1 MEKKINHLSSLSSE
15 EIIKEL
21 SSMENSGFI
30 EKLSGLKKISKDTN
44 KQLIDIFKK
53 LKSMNDEKANG
64 ILYDILS
71 NQKIA
76 KMLKAFSSK
85 ELTDLLKFAKKY
97 KKKAEKDEQNDKK
110 EIKSKKEQKE
120 QKQQNGQKEEKK
132 EKEEI
137 KSSVNYKDIEISVEN
152 LLNNKMPF
160 DTQEIENIPSDF
172 KDINSFIDFYFKKE
186 YYDNY
191 KEIIDIYN
199 IMSSNEENSSYTFY
213 KNILITNL
221 EVRCYG
227 IFLTIEFEK
236 IDYIMSKFEHGNLLI
251 ISSLDSSYIF
261 ITEIHLNP
269 YSTNY
274 MNELHYLTPPS
285 KENYQKI
292 KVKLLNVEV
301 LKKLCLIS
309 NEVKFQMFEYENQLS
324 LSKVT
329 LKALQELNV
338 KKFSIPESFERI
350 FSFAE
355 EELELQDI
363 LKQVEES
370 PFNSRKIYNL
380 ILRKNAFQNL
390 KEKPDLTSFITKLI
404 EIIDSTLLI
413 VSKDNNSIDEIL
425 LKISRNSKHLK
436 IKKVLGHYNHN
447 RKLNRDLFYN
457 YHSLGFENK
466 DLDEKIKYEW
476 HNLKK
481 SLSENRVN
489 SKTIKYCQT
498 YYNLIIDD
506 FYEVSGLKRKDQ
518 NNIKSQIV
526 ECFLN
531 EKNLRGFIQ
540 SQIKGNPEEYLSKFS
555 IFLNTIDKDFKINYL
570 WERTDK
576 ESFIPTRQWKDNNY
590 NYWIKQSYDIILG
603 KEEEEE
609 EEEGDELF
617 ENENLEEEKKRSKIV
632 ESKKNKLDLL
642 SIKNIKNK
650 RFARKNYWLLDET
663 ERREFLKQ
671 LQEQIND
678 YDFNYHNNL
687 VKCIELFDKQEIE
700 YSYEFFKTQNIL
712 GMTIYNG
719 IKLKEVIEKMKINT
733 IIINNPQQIS
743 RSSLISLLHP
753 SIKNVFYLF
762 SNF

>member
-1 MEKKINHLSSLSSE
+1 MEKKIIHLSSLSSD
-15 EIIKEL
+15 EIIREL
-21 SSMENSGFI
+21 NSTKISEFI

-44 KQLIDIFKK
+44 KQLIDIFQK
-53 LKSMNDEKANG
+53 LKSKNDEKANG

-71 NQKIA
+71 NQKIS

-85 ELTDLLKFAKKY
+85 ELTDLLKFVKKY
-97 KKKAEKDEQNDKK
+97 KKKTEKDEQNDKK
-110 EIKSKKEQKE
+110 EIKVKKEQ
-120 QKQQNGQKEEKK
+120 QQKEEKE
-132 EKEEI
+132 EKEEA
-137 KSSVNYKDIEISVEN
+137 KSSVNYKDIEISLEN

-160 DTQEIENIPSDF
+160 EIQEIENIPNDF
-172 KDINSFIDFYFKKE
+172 ESINSFIDYYFKKE

-191 KEIIDIYN
+191 KDIIDIFN
-199 IMSSNEENSSYTFY
+199 IMNSNEENTSYTTFY

-236 IDYIMSKFEHGNLLI
+236 IEHIMSKFEHGNLLI

-269 YSTNY
+269 YSTNF
-274 MNELHYLTPPS
+274 MNELHYLAPPS

-324 LSKVT
+324 LSKIT
-329 LKALQELNV
+329 LKTLQELNV
-338 KKFSIPESFERI
+338 KKFSIPENFERI
-350 FSFAE
+350 FSFKE
-355 EELELQDI
+355 EELEMQDI
-363 LKQVEES
+363 LKKIEES
-370 PFNSRKIYNL
+370 HFNSRKIYN
-380 ILRKNAFQNL
+380 ITFRKNAFQNI
-390 KEKPDLTSFITKLI
+390 KEKPDLTSFINNLI
-404 EIIDSTLLI
+404 KIMDSPLLI
-413 VSKDNNSIDEIL
+413 VSRDNKSIDDIL
-425 LKISRNSKHLK
+425 LKIFRNSKNLK
-436 IKKVLGHYNHN
+436 IKKILGHYNRN

-466 DLDEKIKYEW
+466 DLEEKIKYEW
-476 HNLKK
+476 HNLKR

-506 FYEVSGLKRKDQ
+506 FYEISGLKRKDQ

-531 EKNLRGFIQ
+531 EKNLKSFIQ

-555 IFLNTIDKDFKINYL
+555 IFLDTIDKDFKINYL
-570 WERTDK
+570 WERSDRD
-576 ESFIPTRQWKDNNY
+576 SFIPTSQWKDNNY
-590 NYWIKQSYDIILG
+590 NYWINQCYDILLG

-609 EEEGDELF
+609 EEEGDDLF
-617 ENENLEEEKKRSKIV
+617 ENDNLKEEEQKKSKIV
-632 ESKKNKLDLL
+632 ENKKNKLDILN
-642 SIKNIKNK
+642 IKNIRNK
-650 RFARKNYWLLDET
+650 KFIRKNYWLLDEK

-671 LQEQIND
+671 LKEQIND

-700 YSYEFFKTQNIL
+700 YSYEFLKKQKIL

-733 IIINNPQQIS
+733 IIINNPQEVS
-743 RSSLISLLHP
+743 RSSLISLFHP
-753 SIKNVFYLF
+753 SIKNIFYLF

>member
-1 MEKKINHLSSLSSE
+1 MEKNINHLSSLSSE
-15 EIIKEL
+15 EIINEL
-21 SSMENSGFI
+21 SSKENSGFI

-44 KQLIDIFKK
+44 KQLINIFQK

-97 KKKAEKDEQNDKK
+97 KKKTEKDEQNDKK
-110 EIKSKKEQKE
+110 EIKLKKEQKL
-120 QKQQNGQKEEKK
+120 QNDQKEEKK
-132 EKEEI
+132 EKEDI
-137 KSSVNYKDIEISVEN
+137 KSSVNYKDIEISIEN

-160 DTQEIENIPSDF
+160 DTQEIENIPNDF
-172 KDINSFIDFYFKKE
+172 EDINSFIDFYFKKE

-191 KEIIDIYN
+191 KDIIDIYN
-199 IMSSNEENSSYTFY
+199 IMNSNEVNSLYTFY

-236 IDYIMSKFEHGNLLI
+236 IDDIMYKFEHGNLLI

-309 NEVKFQMFEYENQLS
+309 NEVKFQMFEYENQIS
-324 LSKVT
+324 LSKIT
-329 LKALQELNV
+329 LKALQELNI

-350 FSFAE
+350 FSFSE

-370 PFNSRKIYNL
+370 HFNSRKIYNL
-380 ILRKNAFQNL
+380 TLRKNALKNL
-390 KEKPDLTSFITKLI
+390 KENPDLTSFINKLI
-404 EIIDSTLLI
+404 EIIDSPLLI
-413 VSKDNNSIDEIL
+413 VSRDNKRIDDIL
-425 LKISRNSKHLK
+425 LKIFRTSKQLK
-436 IKKVLGHYNHN
+436 IKKILGHYNFN

-466 DLDEKIKYEW
+466 ELDEKIKYEW

-489 SKTIKYCQT
+489 AKTIKYCQT
-498 YYNLIIDD
+498 YYNLIVDD
-506 FYEVSGLKRKDQ
+506 FYEISGLKRKDQ

-531 EKNLRGFIQ
+531 EKSLKGFIQ

-570 WERTDK
+570 WERNDK

-590 NYWIKQSYDIILG
+590 NYWINQSYDIIFR
-603 KEEEEE
+603 KEEEEEE
-609 EEEGDELF
+609 EEEGDDLF
-617 ENENLEEEKKRSKIV
+617 ENDNLEKEEEKRNKIV
-632 ESKKNKLDLL
+632 ENKKNKLDLL
-642 SIKNIKNK
+642 TVKNVKNK
-650 RFARKNYWLLDET
+650 KFVRKNYWLLDET

-700 YSYEFFKTQNIL
+700 YSYEFLKKQQIL

-733 IIINNPQQIS
+733 IIINNPNEVS
-743 RSSLISLLHP
+743 RSSLISLFHP

>member
-1 MEKKINHLSSLSSE
+1 MEKNINHLSSLSSE
-15 EIIKEL
+15 EIINEL
-21 SSMENSGFI
+21 SSKENSGFI

-44 KQLIDIFKK
+44 KQLINIFQK

-97 KKKAEKDEQNDKK
+97 KKKTEKDEQNDKK
-110 EIKSKKEQKE
+110 EIKLKKEQKL
-120 QKQQNGQKEEKK
+120 QNDQKEEKK
-132 EKEEI
+132 EKEDI
-137 KSSVNYKDIEISVEN
+137 KSSVNYKDIEISIEN

-160 DTQEIENIPSDF
+160 DTQEIENIPNDF
-172 KDINSFIDFYFKKE
+172 EDINSFIDFYFKKE

-191 KEIIDIYN
+191 KDIIDIYN
-199 IMSSNEENSSYTFY
+199 IMNSNEVNSLYTFY

-236 IDYIMSKFEHGNLLI
+236 IDDIMYKFEHGNLLI

-309 NEVKFQMFEYENQLS
+309 NEVKFQMFEYENQIS
-324 LSKVT
+324 LSKIT
-329 LKALQELNV
+329 LKALQELNI

-350 FSFAE
+350 FSFSE

-370 PFNSRKIYNL
+370 HFNSRKIYNL
-380 ILRKNAFQNL
+380 TLRKNVLKNL
-390 KEKPDLTSFITKLI
+390 KENPDLTSFINKLI
-404 EIIDSTLLI
+404 EIIDSPLLI
-413 VSKDNNSIDEIL
+413 VSRDNKSIDDIL
-425 LKISRNSKHLK
+425 LKIFRTSKQLK
-436 IKKVLGHYNHN
+436 IKKILGHYNFN

-466 DLDEKIKYEW
+466 ELDEKIKYEW

-489 SKTIKYCQT
+489 AKTIKYCQT
-498 YYNLIIDD
+498 YYNLIVDD
-506 FYEVSGLKRKDQ
+506 FYEISGLKRKDQ

-531 EKNLRGFIQ
+531 EKSLKGFIQ

-570 WERTDK
+570 WERNDK

-590 NYWIKQSYDIILG
+590 NYWIKQSYDIFFG

-609 EEEGDELF
+609 EEEEGDDLF
-617 ENENLEEEKKRSKIV
+617 ENDNLEKEEEKRNKIV
-632 ESKKNKLDLL
+632 ENKKNKLDLL
-642 SIKNIKNK
+642 TIKNIKNK
-650 RFARKNYWLLDET
+650 KYVRKNYWLLDET

-700 YSYEFFKTQNIL
+700 YSYEFLKKQQIL

-733 IIINNPQQIS
+733 IIINNPNEVS
-743 RSSLISLLHP
+743 RSSLISLFHP

>member
-1 MEKKINHLSSLSSE
+1 MEKNINHLSSLSSE
-15 EIIKEL
+15 EIINEL
-21 SSMENSGFI
+21 SSKENSGFI

-44 KQLIDIFKK
+44 KQLINIFQK

-97 KKKAEKDEQNDKK
+97 KKKTEKDEQNDKK
-110 EIKSKKEQKE
+110 EIKLKKEQKL
-120 QKQQNGQKEEKK
+120 QNDQKEEKK
-132 EKEEI
+132 EKEDI
-137 KSSVNYKDIEISVEN
+137 KSSVNYKDIEISIEN

-160 DTQEIENIPSDF
+160 DTQEIENIPNDF
-172 KDINSFIDFYFKKE
+172 EDINSFIDFYFKKE

-191 KEIIDIYN
+191 KDIIDIYN
-199 IMSSNEENSSYTFY
+199 IMNSNEVNSLYTFY

-236 IDYIMSKFEHGNLLI
+236 IDDIMYKFEHGNLLI

-309 NEVKFQMFEYENQLS
+309 NEVKFQMFEYENQIS
-324 LSKVT
+324 LSKIT
-329 LKALQELNV
+329 LKALQELNI

-350 FSFAE
+350 FSFSE

-370 PFNSRKIYNL
+370 HFNSRKIYNL
-380 ILRKNAFQNL
+380 TLRKNALKNL
-390 KEKPDLTSFITKLI
+390 KENPDLTSFINKLI
-404 EIIDSTLLI
+404 EIIDSPLLI
-413 VSKDNNSIDEIL
+413 VSRDNKRIDDIL
-425 LKISRNSKHLK
+425 LKIFRTSKQLK
-436 IKKVLGHYNHN
+436 IKKILGHYNFN

-466 DLDEKIKYEW
+466 ELDEKIKYEW
-476 HNLKK
+476 HNLKR

-489 SKTIKYCQT
+489 AKTIKYCQT
-498 YYNLIIDD
+498 YYNLIVDD
-506 FYEVSGLKRKDQ
+506 FYEISGLKRKDQ

-531 EKNLRGFIQ
+531 EKSLKGFIQ

-570 WERTDK
+570 WERNDK

-590 NYWIKQSYDIILG
+590 NYWINQSYDIIFR
-603 KEEEEE
+603 KEEEEEE
-609 EEEGDELF
+609 EEEGDDLF
-617 ENENLEEEKKRSKIV
+617 ENDNLEKEEEKRNKIV
-632 ESKKNKLDLL
+632 ENKKNKLDLL
-642 SIKNIKNK
+642 TIKNIKNK
-650 RFARKNYWLLDET
+650 KFVRKNYWLLDET

-700 YSYEFFKTQNIL
+700 YSYEFLKKQQIL

-733 IIINNPQQIS
+733 IIINNPNEVS
-743 RSSLISLLHP
+743 KSSLISLFHL

>member
-21 SSMENSGFI
+21 DPTENSGFI

-44 KQLIDIFKK
+44 KQLIDIFQK
-53 LKSMNDEKANG
+53 LKLMNNEKANG

-71 NQKIA
+71 NQKIS

-85 ELTDLLKFAKKY
+85 ELTDLLKFVKKY
-97 KKKAEKDEQNDKK
+97 QKKTEKDEKNDKK
-110 EIKSKKEQKE
+110 EIKVKKE
-120 QKQQNGQKEEKK
+120 QKQQKEEKQEQK
-132 EKEEI
+132 EKEVI
-137 KSSVNYKDIEISVEN
+137 KPSSNYKNIEISIEN
-152 LLNNKMPF
+152 LLNNQMPF
-160 DTQEIENIPSDF
+160 DIQEIENIPNDF
-172 KDINSFIDFYFKKE
+172 EDITSFIDFYFKKE

-199 IMSSNEENSSYTFY
+199 IMNLNEENSSYTFY

-236 IDYIMSKFEHGNLLI
+236 IDHIMYKFEHGNLLI

-269 YSTNY
+269 YGTNY

-324 LSKVT
+324 LSKIT
-329 LKALQELNV
+329 LKTLQELNI

-355 EELELQDI
+355 EELELKDI

-370 PFNSRKIYNL
+370 YFNSRKIYNL
-380 ILRKNAFQNL
+380 IFRKNAFQNL
-390 KEKPDLTSFITKLI
+390 KEKPDLTSFINKLI
-404 EIIDSTLLI
+404 EIIDSPILI
-413 VSKDNNSIDEIL
+413 VSRDNRSIDDIL
-425 LKISRNSKHLK
+425 LKIFRNSKKLK

-466 DLDEKIKYEW
+466 DLDKKIKYEW
-476 HNLKK
+476 HNLKR

-489 SKTIKYCQT
+489 AKTIKYCQT

-506 FYEVSGLKRKDQ
+506 FYEISGLKRIDQ

-531 EKNLRGFIQ
+531 DKNLKGFIQ

-555 IFLNTIDKDFKINYL
+555 IF
-570 WERTDK
+570 
-576 ESFIPTRQWKDNNY
+576 
-590 NYWIKQSYDIILG
+590 
-603 KEEEEE
+603 
-609 EEEGDELF
+609 
-617 ENENLEEEKKRSKIV
+617 
-632 ESKKNKLDLL
+632 
-642 SIKNIKNK
+642 
-650 RFARKNYWLLDET
+650 
-663 ERREFLKQ
+663 
-671 LQEQIND
+671 
-678 YDFNYHNNL
+678 
-687 VKCIELFDKQEIE
+687 
-700 YSYEFFKTQNIL
+700 
-712 GMTIYNG
+712 
-719 IKLKEVIEKMKINT
+719 
-733 IIINNPQQIS
+733 
-743 RSSLISLLHP
+743 
-753 SIKNVFYLF
+753 
-762 SNF
+762 

>member
-1 MEKKINHLSSLSSE
+1 MEKNINHLSSLSSE
-15 EIIKEL
+15 EIINEL
-21 SSMENSGFI
+21 SSKENSGFI

-44 KQLIDIFKK
+44 KQLINIFQK

-97 KKKAEKDEQNDKK
+97 KKKTEKDEQNDKK
-110 EIKSKKEQKE
+110 EIKLKKEQKL
-120 QKQQNGQKEEKK
+120 QNDQKEEKK
-132 EKEEI
+132 EKEDI
-137 KSSVNYKDIEISVEN
+137 KSSVNYKDIEISIEN

-160 DTQEIENIPSDF
+160 DTQEIENIPNDF
-172 KDINSFIDFYFKKE
+172 EDINSFIDFYFKKE

-191 KEIIDIYN
+191 KDIIDIYN
-199 IMSSNEENSSYTFY
+199 IMNSNEVNSLYTFY

-236 IDYIMSKFEHGNLLI
+236 IDDIMYKFEHGNLLI

-309 NEVKFQMFEYENQLS
+309 NEVKFQMFEYENQIS
-324 LSKVT
+324 LSKIT
-329 LKALQELNV
+329 LKALQELNI

-350 FSFAE
+350 FSFSE

-370 PFNSRKIYNL
+370 HFNSRKIYNL
-380 ILRKNAFQNL
+380 TLRKNALKNL
-390 KEKPDLTSFITKLI
+390 KENPDLTSFINKLI
-404 EIIDSTLLI
+404 EIIDSPLLI
-413 VSKDNNSIDEIL
+413 VSRDNKSIDDIL
-425 LKISRNSKHLK
+425 LKIFRTSKQLK
-436 IKKVLGHYNHN
+436 IKKILGHYNFN

-466 DLDEKIKYEW
+466 ELDEKIKYEW

-489 SKTIKYCQT
+489 AKTIKYCQT
-498 YYNLIIDD
+498 YYNLIVDD
-506 FYEVSGLKRKDQ
+506 FYEISGLKRKDQ

-531 EKNLRGFIQ
+531 EKSLKGFIQ

-570 WERTDK
+570 WERNDK

-590 NYWIKQSYDIILG
+590 NYWINQSYDIIFR
-603 KEEEEE
+603 KEEEEEE
-609 EEEGDELF
+609 EEEGDDLF
-617 ENENLEEEKKRSKIV
+617 ENDNLEKEEEKRNKIV
-632 ESKKNKLDLL
+632 ENKKNKLDLL
-642 SIKNIKNK
+642 TIKNIKNK
-650 RFARKNYWLLDET
+650 KFVRKNYWLLDET

-700 YSYEFFKTQNIL
+700 YSYEFLKKQQIL

-733 IIINNPQQIS
+733 IIINNPNEVS
-743 RSSLISLLHP
+743 RSSLISLFHP

>member
-1 MEKKINHLSSLSSE
+1 MEKKIIHLSSLSSD
-15 EIIKEL
+15 EIIREL
-21 SSMENSGFI
+21 NSTKISEFI

-44 KQLIDIFKK
+44 KQLIDIFQK
-53 LKSMNDEKANG
+53 LKSKNDEKANG

-71 NQKIA
+71 NQKIS

-85 ELTDLLKFAKKY
+85 ELTDLLKFVKKY
-97 KKKAEKDEQNDKK
+97 KKKTEKDEQNDKK
-110 EIKSKKEQKE
+110 EIKVKKEQ
-120 QKQQNGQKEEKK
+120 QQKEEKE
-132 EKEEI
+132 EKEEA
-137 KSSVNYKDIEISVEN
+137 KSSVNYKDIEISLEN

-160 DTQEIENIPSDF
+160 EIQEIENIPNDF
-172 KDINSFIDFYFKKE
+172 ESINSFIDYYFKKE

-191 KEIIDIYN
+191 KDIIDIFN
-199 IMSSNEENSSYTFY
+199 IMNSNEENTSYTTFY

-236 IDYIMSKFEHGNLLI
+236 IEHIMSKFEHGNLLI

-269 YSTNY
+269 YSTNF

-324 LSKVT
+324 LSKIT
-329 LKALQELNV
+329 LKTLQELNV

-350 FSFAE
+350 FSFTE
-355 EELELQDI
+355 EELEMQDI
-363 LKQVEES
+363 LKKIEES
-370 PFNSRKIYNL
+370 HFNSRKIYN
-380 ILRKNAFQNL
+380 ITFRKNAFQNI
-390 KEKPDLTSFITKLI
+390 KEKPDLTSFINNLI
-404 EIIDSTLLI
+404 KIMDSPLLI
-413 VSKDNNSIDEIL
+413 VSRDNKSIDDIL
-425 LKISRNSKHLK
+425 LKIFRNSKNLK
-436 IKKVLGHYNHN
+436 IKKILGHYNRN

-466 DLDEKIKYEW
+466 DLEEKIKYEW
-476 HNLKK
+476 HNLKR

-506 FYEVSGLKRKDQ
+506 FYEISGLKRKDQ

-531 EKNLRGFIQ
+531 EKNLKSFIQ

-555 IFLNTIDKDFKINYL
+555 IFLDTIDKDFKINYL
-570 WERTDK
+570 WERSDRD
-576 ESFIPTRQWKDNNY
+576 SFIPTNQWKDNNY
-590 NYWIKQSYDIILG
+590 NYWINQCYDIFLG

-609 EEEGDELF
+609 EEEEGDDLF
-617 ENENLEEEKKRSKIV
+617 ENDNLKEEEQKKSKIV
-632 ESKKNKLDLL
+632 ENKKNKLDILN
-642 SIKNIKNK
+642 IKNIRNK
-650 RFARKNYWLLDET
+650 KFIRKNYWLLDEK

-671 LQEQIND
+671 LKEQIND

-700 YSYEFFKTQNIL
+700 YSYEFLKKQKIL

-733 IIINNPQQIS
+733 IIINNPQEVS
-743 RSSLISLLHP
+743 RSSLISLFHP
-753 SIKNVFYLF
+753 SIKNIFYLF

>member
-1 MEKKINHLSSLSSE
+1 MEKNINHLSSLSSE
-15 EIIKEL
+15 EIINEL
-21 SSMENSGFI
+21 SSKENSGFI

-44 KQLIDIFKK
+44 KQLINIFQK

-97 KKKAEKDEQNDKK
+97 KKKTEKDEQNDKK
-110 EIKSKKEQKE
+110 EIKLKKEQKL
-120 QKQQNGQKEEKK
+120 QNDQKEEKK
-132 EKEEI
+132 EKEDI
-137 KSSVNYKDIEISVEN
+137 KSSVNYKDIEISIEN

-160 DTQEIENIPSDF
+160 DTQEIENIPNDF
-172 KDINSFIDFYFKKE
+172 EDINSFIDFYFKKE

-191 KEIIDIYN
+191 KDIIDIYN
-199 IMSSNEENSSYTFY
+199 IMNSNEVNSLYTFY

-236 IDYIMSKFEHGNLLI
+236 IDDIMYKFEQGNLLI

-309 NEVKFQMFEYENQLS
+309 NEVKFQMFEYENQIS
-324 LSKVT
+324 LSKIT
-329 LKALQELNV
+329 LKALQELNI

-350 FSFAE
+350 FSFSE

-370 PFNSRKIYNL
+370 HFNSRKIYNL
-380 ILRKNAFQNL
+380 TLRKNALKNL
-390 KEKPDLTSFITKLI
+390 KENPDLTSFINKLI
-404 EIIDSTLLI
+404 EIIDSPLLI
-413 VSKDNNSIDEIL
+413 VSRDNKSIDDIL
-425 LKISRNSKHLK
+425 LKIFRTSKQLK
-436 IKKVLGHYNHN
+436 IKKILGHYNFN

-457 YHSLGFENK
+457 YHLLGFENK
-466 DLDEKIKYEW
+466 ELDEKIKYEW

-489 SKTIKYCQT
+489 AKTIKYCQT
-498 YYNLIIDD
+498 YYNLIVDD
-506 FYEVSGLKRKDQ
+506 FYEISGLKRKDQ

-531 EKNLRGFIQ
+531 EKSLKGFIQ

-570 WERTDK
+570 WERNDK

-590 NYWIKQSYDIILG
+590 NYWINQSYDIIFR

-609 EEEGDELF
+609 EEEGDDLF
-617 ENENLEEEKKRSKIV
+617 ENDNLEKEEEKRNKIV
-632 ESKKNKLDLL
+632 ENKKNKLDLL
-642 SIKNIKNK
+642 TIKNIKNK
-650 RFARKNYWLLDET
+650 KFVRKNYWLLDET

-700 YSYEFFKTQNIL
+700 YSYEFLKKQQIL

-733 IIINNPQQIS
+733 IIINNPNEVS
-743 RSSLISLLHP
+743 RSSLISLFHP

>member
-1 MEKKINHLSSLSSE
+1 MEKNINHLSSLSSE
-15 EIIKEL
+15 EIINEL
-21 SSMENSGFI
+21 SSKENSGFI

-44 KQLIDIFKK
+44 KQLINIFQK

-97 KKKAEKDEQNDKK
+97 KKKTEKDEQNDKK
-110 EIKSKKEQKE
+110 EIKLKKEQKL
-120 QKQQNGQKEEKK
+120 QNDQKEEKK
-132 EKEEI
+132 EKEDI
-137 KSSVNYKDIEISVEN
+137 KSSVNYKDIEISIEN

-160 DTQEIENIPSDF
+160 DTQEIENIPNDF
-172 KDINSFIDFYFKKE
+172 EDINSFIDFYFKKE

-191 KEIIDIYN
+191 KDIIDIYN
-199 IMSSNEENSSYTFY
+199 IMNSNEVNSLYTFY

-236 IDYIMSKFEHGNLLI
+236 IDDIMYKFEHGNLLI

-309 NEVKFQMFEYENQLS
+309 NEVKFQMFEYENQIS
-324 LSKVT
+324 LSKIT
-329 LKALQELNV
+329 LKALQELNI

-350 FSFAE
+350 FSFSE

-370 PFNSRKIYNL
+370 HFNSRKIYNL
-380 ILRKNAFQNL
+380 TLRKNALKNL
-390 KEKPDLTSFITKLI
+390 KENPDLTSFINKLI
-404 EIIDSTLLI
+404 EIIDSPLLI
-413 VSKDNNSIDEIL
+413 VSRDNKSIDDIL
-425 LKISRNSKHLK
+425 LKIFRTSKQLK
-436 IKKVLGHYNHN
+436 IKKILGHYNFN

-466 DLDEKIKYEW
+466 ELDEKIKYEW

-489 SKTIKYCQT
+489 AKTIKYCQT
-498 YYNLIIDD
+498 YYNLIVDD
-506 FYEVSGLKRKDQ
+506 FYEISGLKKKDQ

-531 EKNLRGFIQ
+531 EKSLKGFIQ

-570 WERTDK
+570 WERNDK

-590 NYWIKQSYDIILG
+590 NYWINQSYDIIFR
-603 KEEEEE
+603 KEEEEEE
-609 EEEGDELF
+609 EEEGDDLF
-617 ENENLEEEKKRSKIV
+617 ENDNLEKEEEKRNKIV
-632 ESKKNKLDLL
+632 ENKKNKLDLL
-642 SIKNIKNK
+642 TVKNVKNK
-650 RFARKNYWLLDET
+650 KFVRKNYWLLDET

-700 YSYEFFKTQNIL
+700 YSYEFLKKQQIL

-733 IIINNPQQIS
+733 IIINNPNEVS
-743 RSSLISLLHP
+743 RSSLISLFHP

>member
-1 MEKKINHLSSLSSE
+1 MEKNINHLSSLSSE
-15 EIIKEL
+15 EIINEL
-21 SSMENSGFI
+21 SSKENSGFI

-44 KQLIDIFKK
+44 KQLINIFQK

-97 KKKAEKDEQNDKK
+97 KKKTEKDEQNDKK
-110 EIKSKKEQKE
+110 EIKLKKEQKL
-120 QKQQNGQKEEKK
+120 QNDQKEEKK
-132 EKEEI
+132 EKEDI
-137 KSSVNYKDIEISVEN
+137 KSSVNYKDIEISIEN

-160 DTQEIENIPSDF
+160 DTQEIENIPNDF
-172 KDINSFIDFYFKKE
+172 EDINSFIDFYFKKE

-191 KEIIDIYN
+191 KDIIDIYN
-199 IMSSNEENSSYTFY
+199 IMNSNEVNSLYTFY

-236 IDYIMSKFEHGNLLI
+236 IDDIMYKFEHGNLLI

-309 NEVKFQMFEYENQLS
+309 NEVKFQMFEYENQIS
-324 LSKVT
+324 LSKIT
-329 LKALQELNV
+329 LKALQELNI

-350 FSFAE
+350 FSFSE

-370 PFNSRKIYNL
+370 HFNSRKIYNL
-380 ILRKNAFQNL
+380 TLRKNALKNL
-390 KEKPDLTSFITKLI
+390 KENPDLTSFINKLI
-404 EIIDSTLLI
+404 EIIDSPLLI
-413 VSKDNNSIDEIL
+413 VSRDNKSIDDIL
-425 LKISRNSKHLK
+425 LKIFRTSKQLK
-436 IKKVLGHYNHN
+436 IKKILGHYNFN

-457 YHSLGFENK
+457 YHLLGFENK
-466 DLDEKIKYEW
+466 ELDEKIKYEW

-489 SKTIKYCQT
+489 AKTIKYCQT
-498 YYNLIIDD
+498 YYNLIVDD
-506 FYEVSGLKRKDQ
+506 FYEISGLKRKDQ

-531 EKNLRGFIQ
+531 EKSLKGFIQ

-570 WERTDK
+570 WERNDK

-590 NYWIKQSYDIILG
+590 NYWINQSYDIIFR

-609 EEEGDELF
+609 EEEGDDLF
-617 ENENLEEEKKRSKIV
+617 ENDNLEKEEEKRNKIV
-632 ESKKNKLDLL
+632 ENKKNKLDLL
-642 SIKNIKNK
+642 TIKNIKNK
-650 RFARKNYWLLDET
+650 KFVRKNYWLLDET

-700 YSYEFFKTQNIL
+700 YSYEFLKKQQIL

-733 IIINNPQQIS
+733 IIINNPNEVS
-743 RSSLISLLHP
+743 RSSLISLFHP

>member
-1 MEKKINHLSSLSSE
+1 MEKNINHLSSLSSE
-15 EIIKEL
+15 EIINEL
-21 SSMENSGFI
+21 SSKENSGFI

-44 KQLIDIFKK
+44 KQLINIFQK

-97 KKKAEKDEQNDKK
+97 KKKTEKDEQNDKK
-110 EIKSKKEQKE
+110 EIKLKKEQKL
-120 QKQQNGQKEEKK
+120 QNDQKEEKK
-132 EKEEI
+132 EKEDI
-137 KSSVNYKDIEISVEN
+137 KSSVNYKDIEISIEN

-160 DTQEIENIPSDF
+160 DTQEIENIPNDF
-172 KDINSFIDFYFKKE
+172 EDINSFIDFYFKKE

-191 KEIIDIYN
+191 KDIIDIYN
-199 IMSSNEENSSYTFY
+199 IMNSNEVNSLNTFY

-236 IDYIMSKFEHGNLLI
+236 IDDIMYKFEHGNLLI

-309 NEVKFQMFEYENQLS
+309 NEVKFQMFEYENQIS
-324 LSKVT
+324 LSKIT
-329 LKALQELNV
+329 LKALQELNI

-350 FSFAE
+350 FSFSE

-370 PFNSRKIYNL
+370 HFNSRKIYNL
-380 ILRKNAFQNL
+380 TFRKNALKNL
-390 KEKPDLTSFITKLI
+390 KENPDLTSFINKLI
-404 EIIDSTLLI
+404 EIIDSPLLI
-413 VSKDNNSIDEIL
+413 VSRDNKSIDDIL
-425 LKISRNSKHLK
+425 LKIFRTSKQLK
-436 IKKVLGHYNHN
+436 IKKILGHYNFN

-466 DLDEKIKYEW
+466 ELDEKIKYEW
-476 HNLKK
+476 HNLKR

-489 SKTIKYCQT
+489 AKTIKYCQT
-498 YYNLIIDD
+498 YYNLIVDD
-506 FYEVSGLKRKDQ
+506 FYEISGLKRKDQ

-531 EKNLRGFIQ
+531 EKSLKGFIQ

-570 WERTDK
+570 WERNDK

-590 NYWIKQSYDIILG
+590 NYWINQSYDIIFR
-603 KEEEEE
+603 KEEEEEE
-609 EEEGDELF
+609 EEEGDDLF
-617 ENENLEEEKKRSKIV
+617 ENDNLEKEEEKRNKIV
-632 ESKKNKLDLL
+632 ENKKNKLDLL
-642 SIKNIKNK
+642 TIKNIKNK
-650 RFARKNYWLLDET
+650 KFVRKNYWLLDET

-700 YSYEFFKTQNIL
+700 YSYEFLKKQQIL

-733 IIINNPQQIS
+733 IIINNPNEVS
-743 RSSLISLLHP
+743 RSSLISLFHP

>member
-21 SSMENSGFI
+21 DSTENSGFI

-44 KQLIDIFKK
+44 KQLIDIFQK
-53 LKSMNDEKANG
+53 LKLMNNEKANG

-71 NQKIA
+71 NQKIS

-85 ELTDLLKFAKKY
+85 ELTDLLKFVKKY
-97 KKKAEKDEQNDKK
+97 KKKTEKDEKNDKK
-110 EIKSKKEQKE
+110 EIKVKKE
-120 QKQQNGQKEEKK
+120 QKQQKEEKQEQK
-132 EKEEI
+132 EKEVI
-137 KSSVNYKDIEISVEN
+137 KPSSNYKNIEISIEN
-152 LLNNKMPF
+152 LLNNQMPF
-160 DTQEIENIPSDF
+160 DIQEIENIPNDF
-172 KDINSFIDFYFKKE
+172 EDINSFIDFYFKKE

-199 IMSSNEENSSYTFY
+199 IMNLNEENSSYTFY

-236 IDYIMSKFEHGNLLI
+236 IDHIMYKFEHGNLLI

-269 YSTNY
+269 YGTNY

-285 KENYQKI
+285 KENNQKI

-324 LSKVT
+324 LSKIT
-329 LKALQELNV
+329 LKALQELNI

-355 EELELQDI
+355 EELELKDI
-363 LKQVEES
+363 LKQVEDS
-370 PFNSRKIYNL
+370 YFNSRKIYNL
-380 ILRKNAFQNL
+380 TFRKNAFQNL
-390 KEKPDLTSFITKLI
+390 KEKPDLTLFINKLI
-404 EIIDSTLLI
+404 EIIDSPLLI
-413 VSKDNNSIDEIL
+413 VSRDNRSIDDIL
-425 LKISRNSKHLK
+425 LKIFRNSKKLK

-466 DLDEKIKYEW
+466 DLDKKIKYEW
-476 HNLKK
+476 HNLKR

-489 SKTIKYCQT
+489 AKTIKYCQT

-506 FYEVSGLKRKDQ
+506 FYEISGLKRIDQ

-531 EKNLRGFIQ
+531 DKNLKGFIQ

-570 WERTDK
+570 WERSDK
-576 ESFIPTRQWKDNNY
+576 ESFIPTNQWKDNNY
-590 NYWIKQSYDIILG
+590 NYWINQNYDIFFR

-609 EEEGDELF
+609 EEEGDDLF
-617 ENENLEEEKKRSKIV
+617 ENDNLEKEEEKRNKIV

-650 RFARKNYWLLDET
+650 KFVRKNYWLLDET

-700 YSYEFFKTQNIL
+700 YSYEFLKNQKIL

-733 IIINNPQQIS
+733 IIINNPNEVS
-743 RSSLISLLHP
+743 RSSLISLFHP

>member
-1 MEKKINHLSSLSSE
+1 MEKNINHLSSLSSE
-15 EIIKEL
+15 EIINEL
-21 SSMENSGFI
+21 SSKENSGFI

-44 KQLIDIFKK
+44 KQLINIFQK

-97 KKKAEKDEQNDKK
+97 KKKTEKDEQNDKK
-110 EIKSKKEQKE
+110 EIKLKKEQKL
-120 QKQQNGQKEEKK
+120 QNDQKEEKK
-132 EKEEI
+132 EKEDI
-137 KSSVNYKDIEISVEN
+137 KSSVNYKDIEISIEN

-160 DTQEIENIPSDF
+160 DTQEIENIPNDF
-172 KDINSFIDFYFKKE
+172 EDINSFIDFYFKKE

-191 KEIIDIYN
+191 KDIIDIYN
-199 IMSSNEENSSYTFY
+199 IMNSNEVNSLYTFY

-236 IDYIMSKFEHGNLLI
+236 IDDIMYKFEHGNLLI

-309 NEVKFQMFEYENQLS
+309 NEVKFQMFEYENQIS
-324 LSKVT
+324 LSKIT
-329 LKALQELNV
+329 LKALQELNI

-350 FSFAE
+350 FSFSE

-370 PFNSRKIYNL
+370 HFNSRKIYNL
-380 ILRKNAFQNL
+380 TLRKNVLKNL
-390 KEKPDLTSFITKLI
+390 KENPDLTSFINKLI
-404 EIIDSTLLI
+404 EIIDSPLLI
-413 VSKDNNSIDEIL
+413 VSRDNKSIDDIL
-425 LKISRNSKHLK
+425 LKIFRTSKQLK
-436 IKKVLGHYNHN
+436 IKKILGHYNFN

-466 DLDEKIKYEW
+466 ELDEKIKYEW

-489 SKTIKYCQT
+489 AKTIKYCQT
-498 YYNLIIDD
+498 YYNLIVDD
-506 FYEVSGLKRKDQ
+506 FYEISGLKKKDQ

-531 EKNLRGFIQ
+531 EKSLKGFIQ

-570 WERTDK
+570 WERNDK

-590 NYWIKQSYDIILG
+590 NYWINQSYDIIFR
-603 KEEEEE
+603 KEEEEEE
-609 EEEGDELF
+609 EEEGDDLF
-617 ENENLEEEKKRSKIV
+617 ENDNLEKEEEKRNKIV
-632 ESKKNKLDLL
+632 ENKKNKLDLL
-642 SIKNIKNK
+642 TIKNIKNK
-650 RFARKNYWLLDET
+650 KFVRKNYWLLDET

-700 YSYEFFKTQNIL
+700 YSYEFLKKQQIL

-733 IIINNPQQIS
+733 IIINNPNEVS
-743 RSSLISLLHP
+743 RSSLISLFHP

>member
-15 EIIKEL
+15 EIINEL
-21 SSMENSGFI
+21 NSTENSGFI
-30 EKLSGLKKISKDTN
+30 EKLSGLKKIGKETN
-44 KQLIDIFKK
+44 KQLIDIFQK
-53 LKSMNDEKANG
+53 LKSMNDDKANG

-85 ELTDLLKFAKKY
+85 ELTELLKFVKKY
-97 KKKAEKDEQNDKK
+97 KKKTEKEEQNDKK
-110 EIKSKKEQKE
+110 EIKIKKEQKE
-120 QKQQNGQKEEKK
+120 QKEKKEEK
-132 EKEEI
+132 
-137 KSSVNYKDIEISVEN
+137 KSSVNYKDIEISLEN
-152 LLNNKMPF
+152 LLNNNMPF
-160 DTQEIENIPSDF
+160 DIKEIENIPNDF
-172 KDINSFIDFYFKKE
+172 EDVNSFIDYYFKKE
-186 YYDNY
+186 YYDSY
-191 KEIIDIYN
+191 KDIIGIYN
-199 IMSSNEENSSYTFY
+199 IMNSNEEISSDTTFY

-236 IDYIMSKFEHGNLLI
+236 INHIMWNLEHGNLLI

-261 ITEIHLNP
+261 ITEIYLNP
-269 YSTNY
+269 YITNY

-309 NEVKFQMFEYENQLS
+309 NEVKFQMFEYENQLA
-324 LSKVT
+324 LSKIT

-338 KKFSIPESFERI
+338 KKFTIPENFERI
-350 FSFAE
+350 FSFTE
-355 EELELQDI
+355 EELEMQDI

-370 PFNSRKIYNL
+370 HFNSRKIYNL
-380 ILRKNAFQNL
+380 TFRKNAFQNII
-390 KEKPDLTSFITKLI
+390 EKPDLTLFINKLI
-404 EIIDSTLLI
+404 EIMDSPLLI
-413 VSKDNNSIDEIL
+413 VSRDNRSVDDIL
-425 LKISRNSKHLK
+425 LKIFKSSNNLK
-436 IKKVLGHYNHN
+436 IKKFLGHYNHN

-466 DLDEKIKYEW
+466 DLDKKIKYEW
-476 HNLKK
+476 HNLKR

-506 FYEVSGLKRKDQ
+506 FYEISGLKRKDQ
-518 NNIKSQIV
+518 NSIKSQIV

-531 EKNLRGFIQ
+531 EKSLKGFIQ

-555 IFLNTIDKDFKINYL
+555 IFLETIDKDFKINYL
-570 WERTDK
+570 WERSDK
-576 ESFIPTRQWKDNNY
+576 ESFIPTNQWKDNNY
-590 NYWIKQSYDIILG
+590 NYWIKQSYDLFFG
-603 KEEEEE
+603 KEKEEEEE
-609 EEEGDELF
+609 EEEGDDLF
-617 ENENLEEEKKRSKIV
+617 ENDNLEEEEKKSKIN
-632 ESKKNKLDLL
+632 ESKKNKIDLL

-650 RFARKNYWLLDET
+650 KLVRKNYWLLDEK

-671 LQEQIND
+671 LKEQIND

-700 YSYEFFKTQNIL
+700 YSYNFLKNQNIL

-733 IIINNPQQIS
+733 IIINNPNEVS
-743 RSSLISLLHP
+743 RSSLICLFHP
-753 SIKNVFYLF
+753 SIKNIFYLF